1 MTAACAALGASLS
14 GEPAQPFALPV
25 KESAFELRARELFSM
40 GENALDGRDWLGALS
55 YFHELRGKLSSEV
68 GTADYA
74 LVSALLAEAC
84 LGFQPQVPV
93 TLSPAAGGGR
103 IVPAKLSEEALSA
116 PLPKSLP
123 SATRNLIGLMRVRQR
138 QFVGDWRGSEAR
150 AAELWGKDARESRL
164 ARLGDLYNWTLLA
177 YMQSLSA
184 LADGKGEAEA
194 APLWRQVLRLGE
206 ERVERPPAPAPVR
219 TGAEAAV
226 QARRGETL
234 ARSPRRD
241 VLPVEFVRLRACAF
255 LAIGDDA
262 SAERELRQPGMSVY
276 PAERAYLLL
285 ACLARQGKVR
295 EAEEQYARCVQE
307 HPLRR
312 DASPTLRM
320 AWRKALWTLLEMRY
334 ATATQEGVEELL
346 GELEPL
352 LQPAERLRWLRLRLR
367 AIDGQLSRL
376 EASGEGGGGSAL
388 ERIHSSCL
396 KFSALFPGVCLP
408 QWLSFVRELPESD
421 RRDYYEQLAQVM
433 CRLAQAQA
441 RAGNLNTAI
450 ELLELVGNSPEVG
463 DALRYEAF
471 MSLGDIAAGD
481 VQRSIAAYRHCERL
495 AGVSSA
501 QKAEALYRASRQALT
516 LADRASATASVRET
530 MAREAESLLRRLCAD
545 YGDTPFGREA
555 AYTLAEHLYG
565 RRRYE
570 DAATFY
576 ERYFM
581 GGQAD
586 PARRDQA
593 RLRWS
598 RCWRLLAESLQG
610 AEAAPRREA
619 LLRKALSVLSLLRGD
634 GVTAEVAAQAG
645 LETYRVLMS
654 QGEAQ
659 RAQAQL
665 DGLIEAQTAAR
676 AYGDVLWIALYERML
691 NLYQR
696 HELAAAA
703 ADGQRYEELRV
714 QSRLESVPW
723 ERETFLLMGDIE
735 AARAQWKRAAS
746 LYARL
751 ELLPSAA
758 ATPGAPDEQSLYAF
772 CEAAFCLAR
781 AGELDSAYAQL
792 RRHLEAAGAQL
803 PRTYAYQGA
812 MLLGDI
818 KVQQRAFA
826 DAQAHFEQ
834 AQRVYGQDDTYKTNL
849 ARCRQGEMLLLSAE
863 ETLRRKP
870 DRQRRELAIAQL
882 EQASAIFAALL
893 DVRRDDGAAAAA
905 AAGSPQDH
913 CFDLYLRAQYGLG
926 GCFELAADDPNP
938 DVAASARERAL
949 WCYKRICDHFIARA
963 RQGQALRSSRYYV
976 KSLDS
981 RIRLLTGTAAPP
993 TRDVMDM
1000 VARLYEEYA
1009 ELNLEGSILA
1019 RHRAEKIR
1027 RSWR

>member
-25 KESAFELRARELFSM
+25 KESAFELRAKELFSM

-93 TLSPAAGGGR
+93 TLAPAAGGGR
-103 IVPAKLSEEALSA
+103 IVPARLSEEALAA
-116 PLPKSLP
+116 PLPQSLP
-123 SATRNLIGLMRVRQR
+123 TATRNLIGLMRVRQR
-138 QFVGDWRGSEAR
+138 QFVGDWRGAEAR
-150 AAELWGKDARESRL
+150 AAELWGMDARESRL
-164 ARLGDLYNWTLLA
+164 SRLGDLYNWTLLA

-184 LADGKGEAEA
+184 LADGMDEASA
-194 APLWRQVLRLGE
+194 TPLWRQVLRLGE
-206 ERVERPPAPAPVR
+206 ERVERPTAQTTAR
-219 TGAEAAV
+219 SGAEAAV

-241 VLPVEFVRLRACAF
+241 VLPVEFVRLRACAL
-255 LAIGDDA
+255 LAVGDDA

-285 ACLARQGKVR
+285 TCLARQGKAR

-312 DASPTLRM
+312 DAAPLLRL

-334 ATATQEGVEELL
+334 ATDTQEGVEELL

-376 EASGEGGGGSAL
+376 ESSGEAGAGSAL

-408 QWLSFVRELPESD
+408 QWLSFVRGLPESD
-421 RRDYYEQLAQVM
+421 RRDYYEQLAQVT

-450 ELLELVGNSPEVG
+450 ELLELVGGSHDVG

-481 VQRSIAAYRHCERL
+481 VQRSIAAYRHCETL

-516 LADRASATASVRET
+516 LAARSSASAAVRET

-565 RRRYE
+565 QRRYE
-570 DAATFY
+570 DAAAFY

-598 RCWRLLAESLQG
+598 RCWRLLAEGLQG
-610 AEAAPRREA
+610 AESAPRREA
-619 LLRKALSVLSLLRGD
+619 LLRKALSVLTLLQGD
-634 GVTAEVAAQAG
+634 GVTAEVAAQAS

-654 QGEAQ
+654 QGETP
-659 RAQAQL
+659 RAQTQL
-665 DGLIEAQTAAR
+665 DGLIESQAAAR
-676 AYGDVLWIALYERML
+676 AYGDVLWAALYERML
-691 NLYQR
+691 NRYQR

-703 ADGQRYEELRV
+703 ADGLRYEELRV

-735 AARAQWKRAAS
+735 AARAQWKRAAA
-746 LYARL
+746 LYSRL
-751 ELLPSAA
+751 ELLPAA

-772 CEAAFCLAR
+772 CQAAFCLAR

-792 RRHLEAAGAQL
+792 RRHLEAVGAQL
-803 PRTYAYQGA
+803 PRPYAYQGA

-863 ETLRRKP
+863 ETLRSKP
-870 DRQRRELAIAQL
+870 DRPRRELAIAQL

-893 DVRRDDGAAAAA
+893 DVRRDDGGAAT
-905 AAGSPQDH
+905 AAGPTQDH

-949 WCYKRICDHFIARA
+949 WCYKRICDYFIARA

-981 RIRLLTGTAAPP
+981 RIRLLTGTAEPP

-1027 RSWR
+1027 RTWR